1 MDNLLVQLLHQLE
14 RLKLD
19 FNSRSPKQIE
29 RLLRRIERASIPD
42 AESLISLHE
51 LLLFLRAYPQSAAI
65 VKKTESLLRDFAR
78 RVGEAADREEDLSS
92 LDHPEMSGIDGR
104 DVVDTFS
111 YYVVSGLVAR
121 YPRQTEFYWEWFED
135 ENRLGETWPRFMPLL
150 EEDAFVEANIP
161 YRSWLRAAR
170 GAATEVAWLILRF
183 NHLPIGP
190 TAKAELYDSQK
201 LYVQWTPPYRVTRTG
216 MRLPARLRGSKTFY
230 HREALLQRRD
240 VLFKDEL
247 SKPTPPL
254 ERLSKGDGETM
265 LNVARDASTVRY
277 RELCGFTHGD
287 SARVIKV
294 HLGRGVDLFLT
305 SLPPDVRLPL
315 RAYHAAMIFKNQVPI
330 GYFEGLSLF
339 ERMESGFN
347 LYYTFREGETAW
359 LYAKTLNVMRRL
371 LGVTTFVLDPYQV
384 GFENEEGI
392 ESGAFWFYRKL
403 GFRPT
408 DHRLQ
413 QLAEKEEA
421 KIREQKTYRTSA
433 ATLRKLA
440 VSPMIFEL
448 DSKRV
453 GDWDRFQVRQIGFAV
468 QGEMAR
474 RFSGDARKMRLE
486 AVRFAE
492 RLLNT
497 STTRWSESANTIFSN
512 FAIVLLLIP
521 DIQKWDHEENQ
532 RLLQIIEAKANAD
545 ESMYLRLMQ
554 KHDRFRRAVIALGS
568 GRYPQIRKGK

>member
-1 MDNLLVQLLHQLE
+1 VDNLLVQLLHQLE

-78 RVGEAADREEDLSS
+78 RVGEAADRKEDLSS
-92 LDHPEMSGIDGR
+92 LDHPEMSGIAGR

-265 LNVARDASTVRY
+265 LNLARDASTVRY
-277 RELCGFTHGD
+277 RELYGFTHGD

-408 DHRLQ
+408 DPRLQ

-474 RFSGDARKMRLE
+474 RFSGDARKMRSE

>member
-65 VKKTESLLRDFAR
+65 VNKTESLLRDFAR
-78 RVGEAADREEDLSS
+78 RVREAAGREEDLSS
-92 LDHPEMSGIDGR
+92 LDHPEMSGIAGR

-111 YYVVSGLVAR
+111 YYVVKGLAAR

-135 ENRLGETWPRFMPLL
+135 ENRLGETWPRLMPLL

-170 GAATEVAWLILRF
+170 GPETEAAWLIRRF

-190 TAKAELYDSQK
+190 AAKAELYDSQK
-201 LYVQWTPPYRVTRTG
+201 LYVQWTLPYRVTRTG
-216 MRLPARLRGSKTFY
+216 MRLPAKLRGGKTFY
-230 HREALLQRRD
+230 HREPLLQRRD
-240 VLFKDEL
+240 VSFKDEL
-247 SKPTPPL
+247 SKPKPPL
-254 ERLSKGDGETM
+254 ERLSNGDGEMM
-265 LNVARDASTVRY
+265 LNLARDASTVRY
-277 RELCGFTHGD
+277 RELYGFTHGD
-287 SARVIKV
+287 SRRVIKV
-294 HLGRGVDLFLT
+294 HLGRGVDLFVT

-371 LGVTTFVLDPYQV
+371 FGVTTFVLDPYQV

-408 DHRLQ
+408 DPRLQ
-413 QLAEKEEA
+413 KLAEKEEA
-421 KIREQKTYRTSA
+421 KIRERKTYRTSA

-453 GDWDRFQVRQIGFAV
+453 GDWDRFQVREIGLAV
-468 QGEMAR
+468 QREMAR
-474 RFSGDARKMRLE
+474 RFSGDYLKMRSE
-486 AVRFAE
+486 AVRFAAQLLKTSPL
-492 RLLNT
+492 RL
-497 STTRWSESANTIFSN
+497 SENDQKIFSD

-521 DIQKWDHEENQ
+521 DIEKW
-532 RLLQIIEAKANAD
+532 RLDERQLLLKIIQAKTSAD
-545 ESMYLRLMQ
+545 EGKYLRLMQ
-554 KHDRFRRAVIALGS
+554 KHARFRRAVIKLGRTSS
-568 GRYPQIRKGK
+568 G